1 MTIGLIG
8 KKMGMSQ
15 RFFENGEVA
24 PVTILK
30 IEKAKVVEIINKE
43 KRGYSGIL
51 VGYGHIKN
59 SKLTK
64 QMKGFFSKK
73 SQEPKKIL
81 KEFRIENQDQYKP
94 GTEINLNIL
103 KTLHESGFFL
113 SSRPLLSVTIV
124 IICFFSD
131 FSSAKISIVLSYVL
145 LIFLP
150 SVPGIVCTFLSI
162 LLSGIINVSP

>member
-15 RFFENGEVA
+15 RFFENGEVV

-81 KEFRIENQDQYKP
+81 KEFRIANQDQYKP

-103 KTLHESGFFL
+103 NFTTNLKYSFKNISKVMKKNPITIDKDTLAA
-113 SSRPLLSVTIV
+113 
-124 IICFFSD
+124 
-131 FSSAKISIVLSYVL
+131 SA
-145 LIFLP
+145 
-150 SVPGIVCTFLSI
+150 LSI
-162 LLSGIINVSP
+162 MTSKKITSLCVHKGKKNKKNNRLDTYA